1 MNIVKHFNKYFHEM
15 NVTPLPAQ
23 LFSTTIL
30 YNYFVKIWGA
40 LEKKITK
47 KTRLSSMM
55 VGCLKKAN

>member
-1 MNIVKHFNKYFHEM
+1 M